1 MTTVRFMPSI
11 ALVVALTVAACSP
24 APEESTTQAPVSQP
38 GAADPRAAVEGML
51 DALEAGDFERAA
63 ALTVDDQMLAIAVTG
78 NVPTDALQG
87 VLDTGGADIGANYWE
102 SFATNVQSFL
112 GVGPGAVTTGAVD
125 DVEVA
130 GVRFATVELQVPVDA
145 ARRRFVVQQGD
156 GWKVDVVATFG
167 PALAQRLGKA
177 ADGFRSDPSAADI
190 LASLVRQRPSLE
202 VALAAPGLDAETTQV
217 IRTAL
222 VALGG

>member
-1 MTTVRFMPSI
+1 MTGVSLSRFI
-11 ALVVALTVAACSP
+11 ALVVAVVLAACSP
-24 APEESTTQAPVSQP
+24 AAEVPVSQAPASRP
-38 GAADPRAAVEGML
+38 GAADPRAAVEGL
-51 DALEAGDFERAA
+51 FDALEAGDFERAA

-78 NVPTDALQG
+78 NVPTNALQG

-102 SFATNVQSFL
+102 SFTTNVQSFL
-112 GVGPGAVTTGAVD
+112 GVAPGDVTTGAVD
-125 DVEVA
+125 DLEVA

-145 ARRRFVVQQGD
+145 ARRRFVVQQGE

-177 ADGFRSDPSAADI
+177 ADGFRADPSAADI

-202 VALAAPGLDAETTQV
+202 VSLAAPGLDAETTQV

>member
-1 MTTVRFMPSI
+1 MNGARFARSA
-11 ALVVALTVAACSP
+11 ALVVALTLVACSP
-24 APEESTTQAPVSQP
+24 AADEPAAQAPVSEP
-38 GAADPRAAVEGML
+38 GAADPRAAVEGL
-51 DALEAGDFERAA
+51 FDALEAGDYERAA

-102 SFATNVQSFL
+102 SFTTNVQSFL
-112 GVGPGAVTTGAVD
+112 GVGPDEVTTGAVD
-125 DVEVA
+125 DVEVG
-130 GVRFATVELQVPVDA
+130 GVSFATVELQVPVDGS
-145 ARRRFVVQQGD
+145 RRRFVVQQGD

-177 ADGFRSDPSAADI
+177 AEGFRADPTAADI

-202 VALAAPGLDAETTQV
+202 VSLDAPGLDAATTQV